1 MADPILEVRE
11 LTVSGGTARILDRV
25 SFTVAEGELL
35 AVIGANGAGKST
47 LLRALDGIVEPGAGM
62 VLVAGRPVTEYPRRE
77 LARLVSYVPQAA
89 PPSLDFSVRTYLEM
103 ARYPHVGSWSS
114 LRSADVAAVRAA
126 LDLTETAPLAE
137 RSLGSLSGGERQR
150 VQIGAALAQG
160 ASVLLL
166 DEPTTF
172 LDYRHQTRIVELL
185 QRLHLE
191 RGLTIVAATHDLN
204 HTVAVSDRV
213 LALRDG
219 RVVLHDATAAIF
231 DGECLEGVYGTAFQL
246 VETGDGHPL
255 VMPRRRDSRVRPRPR
270 SEPGGDDAPGTGTS
284 GEGTG

>member
-1 MADPILEVRE
+1 MAEPILEVRE
-11 LTVSGGTARILDRV
+11 LTVTGGVARILDRV

-35 AVIGANGAGKST
+35 AVVGANGAGKST
-47 LLRALDGIVEPGAGM
+47 LLRAVDGIIAPAGGM
-62 VLVAGRPVTEYPRRE
+62 VLVAGRPVTDYPRRD

-89 PPSLDFSVRTYLEM
+89 PPSPDFSVRTYLEM

-114 LRSADVAAVRAA
+114 LRAADVAAVHAA

-137 RSLGSLSGGERQR
+137 RFLGSLSGGERQR
-150 VQIGAALAQG
+150 VQIAAALAQG

-185 QRLHLE
+185 QRLHRE
-191 RGLTIVAATHDLN
+191 RGLTIIAATHDLN
-204 HTVAVSDRV
+204 HTVAISDRV
-213 LALRDG
+213 LALREG

-231 DGECLEGVYGTAFQL
+231 DGGRLEEVYGTAFRL
-246 VETGDGHPL
+246 VATGGGHPL
-255 VMPRRRDSRVRPRPR
+255 VVPRRSDPPPRPRPR
-270 SEPGGDDAPGTGTS
+270 PGLARDDPADAGAGGDRGR
-284 GEGTG
+284 